1 MSKFVF
7 LPSAAKKI
15 LGVCAIFG
23 LIGAACTSQTTSQKI
38 DSTVFVHEGSDLQ
51 VDPNV
56 EYGQLENGLRYA
68 VRSNSTPTKT
78 ATLLMRI
85 DTGSINESDETR
97 GLAHFLEHMA
107 FNGSKNIP
115 EGEMIKRLEKFGLA
129 FGPDTNAST
138 GFFETSYQLE
148 LPEVDEDILNET
160 LMIMRETASN
170 LTLDADSI
178 DRERGV
184 ILAEKRA
191 RSSPAFDALLDSLD
205 FYLGNTI
212 IPKRLPIGTEETIAS
227 VTAEQFR
234 AFYEGYYRPEN
245 TFIVL
250 VGDIETDYAAK
261 KIEEFFADWQ
271 GQGEPLK
278 TVEVEGMAD
287 FNARTRYYLNSEIQ
301 TSLSLSTLR
310 PIEDRPDTQDNRR
323 QGFIDGLGNRILSR
337 RLGELSRTT
346 DAPFIGA
353 SASTSAFLDSAEV
366 SSLSISPE
374 QGKWAQALQGA
385 ELLLRQALEYGFS
398 QAELDEQIIN
408 TKKALEVSVQTSPT
422 RRTPGLARRIL
433 SAFGSETVLTDPA
446 DNLER
451 FLAYADDITVDDVN
465 KAFREQWVGID
476 RVPQIYLATSEI
488 IEGAEEKL
496 EQALELSRSIP
507 VEPRADEGKL
517 EFAYNNWGE
526 PGKTLTQETVQD
538 IDFKKIVFENGVK
551 LNVKQT
557 PYQED
562 VISISVALAGG
573 ELFMPRDEPGLR
585 VFAPN
590 ALSLSGLEAHTVDD
604 IRKIMAG
611 RSVGVSQNIG
621 AKRIFLNGTTVPED
635 LDLQLDLMTAQLT
648 AQGYRPEAKSQYDK
662 YIKSF
667 YPTLDS
673 TPGGV
678 ASRDIP
684 RLIRSG
690 DTRFGFPSEDEMLRV
705 DIDQV
710 KAWREAM
717 VAGSAIEIGI
727 VGDITPERA
736 IEAVSRTFG
745 ALPDRAPNFPEVRE
759 SDLALKF
766 PEGSLRPIT
775 LSHAGDAETALLRIF
790 WPVPDGR
797 DIQTSREISMI
808 SSLFRLRLTEV
819 LREEEGASYSP
830 SASSYT
836 PRTYPGYG
844 YVNVSLEVSPD
855 DIDRMSQKVDDI
867 AAELKNGEFNKDLFE
882 RAMKPVLESIETSLE
897 SNNYWMGIISE
908 AQTDQERLERH
919 TSRSKAYQSMTVD
932 DLKVRAKVLFDPKS
946 AYRVQILPEG

>member
-1 MSKFVF
+1 MTKSAFMSS
-7 LPSAAKKI
+7 LTKKI
-15 LGVCAIFG
+15 LGVGAIFG
-23 LIGAACTSQTTSQKI
+23 LFAAGCAPQSTSQKN
-38 DSTVFVHEGSDLQ
+38 DSVFFVHEASDLD

-56 EYGQLENGLRYA
+56 EYGRLENGLRFA
-68 VRSNSTPTKT
+68 VRSNATPTKT

-170 LTLDADSI
+170 LTLDAGAI

-205 FYLGNTI
+205 FFLGDTI

-227 VTAEQFR
+227 VTPEQFR

-250 VGDIETDYAAK
+250 VGDIETDYAAR

-271 GQGEPLK
+271 GQGEAFEA
-278 TVEVEGMAD
+278 VEVEVPAKRD
-287 FNARTRYYLNSEIQ
+287 SRTHYYLNPEIQ
-301 TSLSLSTLR
+301 TSLSLSILR
-310 PIEDRPDTQDNRR
+310 PIEEKPDTKANRR

-346 DAPFIGA
+346 DAPFISA
-353 SASTSAFLDSAEV
+353 SASTSSFLDTAEV

-385 ELLLRQALEYGFS
+385 EPLLRQALEYGFS
-398 QAELDEQIIN
+398 QAELDEQILN
-408 TKKALEVSVQTSPT
+408 TKKALEVAVQTSPT
-422 RRTPGLARRIL
+422 RRTPGLARRIM

-451 FLAYADDITVDDVN
+451 FLAYADDITVEDVN
-465 KAFREQWVGID
+465 AAFRAQWEGVETA
-476 RVPQIYLATSEI
+476 PQLYLATSEI

-496 EQALELSRSIP
+496 NAALEAARAIP

-517 EFAYNNWGE
+517 DFAYTDWGE
-526 PGKTLTQETVQD
+526 PGKVIARETVQD
-538 IDFKKIVFENGVK
+538 IGFEQVVFENGVK
-551 LNVKQT
+551 LNIKQT

-562 VISISVALAGG
+562 VISISAALAGG

-590 ALSLSGLEAHTVDD
+590 ALSLSGLEAHSVDD

-621 AKRIFLNGTTVPED
+621 AKRIYFNGTTVPED

-690 DTRFGFPSEDEMLRV
+690 DTRFGFPSEEEMSRV
-705 DIDQV
+705 ELEQV
-710 KAWREAM
+710 KEWREEM

-727 VGDITPERA
+727 VGDITAERA

-745 ALPDRAPNFPEVRE
+745 ALPKRAKEFPDVK
-759 SDLALKF
+759 SDDLMLKF
-766 PEGSLRPIT
+766 PKGSLRPVT
-775 LSHAGDAETALLRIF
+775 LTHAGDTQTALLRIF
-790 WPVPDGR
+790 WPAPDGR
-797 DIQTSREISMI
+797 DIQTSREISML

-830 SASSYT
+830 SAFSYT
-836 PRTYPGYG
+836 PRLYPDYG
-844 YVNVSLEVSPD
+844 YIGVSLEVSPD
-855 DIDRMSQKVDDI
+855 EIDRMSMKVDEI
-867 AAELKNGEFNKDLFE
+867 AAELRSGDFDEDLFE
-882 RAMKPVLESIETSLE
+882 RAMKPVLEGIETSLE
-897 SNNYWMGIISE
+897 SNSYWMGVIAE

-919 TSRSKAYQSMTVD
+919 RSRSEAYQSMTVG
-932 DLKVRAKVLFDPKS
+932 DLKTRAAGLFDPKS
-946 AYRVQILPEG
+946 AYRVQVLPEG